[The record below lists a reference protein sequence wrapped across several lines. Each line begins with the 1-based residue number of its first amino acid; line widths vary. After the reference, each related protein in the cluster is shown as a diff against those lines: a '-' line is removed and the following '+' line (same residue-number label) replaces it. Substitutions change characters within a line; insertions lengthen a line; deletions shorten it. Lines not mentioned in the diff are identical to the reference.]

1 MTTGEMG
8 LPRTPQWVFPGLG
21 LPEGAE
27 SAQTV
32 EVADGVEEEEEG
44 GEREGRGKAVRAG
57 VTRGSITQSEG
68 EIRGEAL
75 ERVTRMVLTE
85 REEMTV
91 VVVVV
96 VADDH
101 EDGDE
106 GAVEGWLCVW
116 VVSLQEVVGQMIDTE
131 ESDSVDD
138 G

>member
-1 MTTGEMG
+1 MMTTGEMG

-32 EVADGVEEEEEG
+32 EVADGVEEEEG
-44 GEREGRGKAVRAG
+44 GGREGRGKAVSAG

-75 ERVTRMVLTE
+75 ERVTRMALTE
-85 REEMTV
+85 REEMT
-91 VVVVV
+91 VVVV

-116 VVSLQEVVGQMIDTE
+116 VVSLQEVVGQMIYTE